1 MSCQD
6 CLPPPNEF
14 DLDMQGEF
22 RASSKNF
29 IVGAHPH
36 GVFSFC
42 GVCAAVLNP
51 ETLFRVWV
59 TATTEPAEPGGQVM
73 THGAPDGFGAALP
86 QAFAQSSPWG
96 ASSGSHVYSSW
107 SSSTL
112 RSLSLLRLLFIWW
125 VTIDVNLRRTLMEE
139 WLVGTGI
146 ADTLG
151 PLSLCLQEAPTA
163 AASVTKL
170 FPILKDVLAIFGL
183 IDPWKR
189 N

>member
-86 QAFAQSSPWG
+86 QAFAQ
-96 ASSGSHVYSSW
+96 
-107 SSSTL
+107 
-112 RSLSLLRLLFIWW
+112 R
-125 VTIDVNLRRTLMEE
+125 VTCLQFLEQLNIKIMKPSQVAFHLMGDHWCQFTGTLMEE